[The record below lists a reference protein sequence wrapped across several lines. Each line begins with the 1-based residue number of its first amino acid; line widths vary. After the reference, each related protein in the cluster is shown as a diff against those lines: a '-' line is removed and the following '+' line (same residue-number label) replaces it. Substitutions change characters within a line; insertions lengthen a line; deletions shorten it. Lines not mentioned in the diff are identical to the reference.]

1 MTEASLSEQW
11 TEPDLREELIISV
24 MSVEMTGKESLMK

>member
-1 MTEASLSEQW
+1 MTAASLSERG
-11 TEPDLREELIISV
+11 TEPDLREELIISM